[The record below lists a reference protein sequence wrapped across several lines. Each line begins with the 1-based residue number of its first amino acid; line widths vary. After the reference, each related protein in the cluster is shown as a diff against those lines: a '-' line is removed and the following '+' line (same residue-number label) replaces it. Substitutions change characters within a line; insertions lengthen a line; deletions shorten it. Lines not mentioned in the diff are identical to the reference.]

1 MGSTASKQ
9 STRNGTTRGET
20 NDPTRTNRW
29 QHPDHPAQLSPP
41 SQKILL
47 HEGRLASQILLT
59 SKIETFT
66 ISTGWTPRTVSAF
79 VQAVEKVVSE
89 NAILTSRVTR
99 SLCSGNLYAIPHY
112 HDQHPFVTVTD
123 LSSEQLPS
131 IDGLNYNEQ
140 IEWLHAHI
148 SPRIKTQ
155 AFLIVEMHQRMPLFD
170 ANLFLLPDKGTVVY
184 HVNLSHS
191 LGDATTYY
199 MIMEQISAYMN
210 IFYELDSDDRG
221 NSTKSSGVP
230 LPPLPKTIVWNNPH
244 LTTQEMSPAHY
255 SARDCRRSS
264 GSTLVVGAI
273 RQGTQL
279 PKRVNRPIRHYVLCR
294 NKIAQKKA
302 ELVGPTCDYLSSHD
316 VVLAAVSQCNTTAL
330 DVFMFAS
337 RRPRLPDLYTLQ
349 DGGICLAQFSL
360 PRTVATDPN
369 EIRQAVNRGY
379 YYDTNSVPSEPTGTG
394 RIIVSTSWATRACF
408 LQGCG
413 DTIATVC
420 HVPTLGM
427 FYVFPFDLAIIWAV
441 NDDCLGVVHNFDN
454 STSDLNATMT
464 EDPSALLHSL
474 VADKAVE
481 SSAGDGPNEC
491 LYAAVP
497 HPPSIF
503 TKKVKA

>member
-1 MGSTASKQ
+1 MSSSTSKQPLLQSTSTRDDHGTTASGADNDQKV
-9 STRNGTTRGET
+9 ST
-20 NDPTRTNRW
+20 
-29 QHPDHPAQLSPP
+29 SPVLP
-41 SQKILL
+41 SQQRQKILL
-47 HEGRLASQILLT
+47 HEGRLASQILMA
-59 SKIETFT
+59 SKVETFT

-89 NAILTSRVTR
+89 NVILTSRVTR

-123 LSSEQLPS
+123 LSQDAAVPS
-131 IDGLNYNEQ
+131 INGLNYNQQ

-155 AFLIVEMHQRMPLFD
+155 AFLIVEIYQRMPLFD

-184 HVNLSHS
+184 HVNLSHCI
-191 LGDATTYY
+191 GDATTYY
-199 MIMEQISAYMN
+199 MILEQISAYMN
-210 IFYELDSDDRG
+210 IFYELNG
-221 NSTKSSGVP
+221 NSLGDSSACRSDASP
-230 LPPLPKTIVWNNPH
+230 IVWNNPH
-244 LTTQEMSPAHY
+244 LTTVEVSPAHY
-255 SARDCRRSS
+255 STRDYSRSF
-264 GSTLVVGAI
+264 GTTLHMGLI

-294 NKIAQKKA
+294 NKIAQKKT
-302 ELVGPTCDYLSSHD
+302 ELLGPSSEYLSSHD
-316 VVLAAVSQCNTTAL
+316 IVLAAVSQCNTTAL
-330 DVFMFAS
+330 DVFVVLD
-337 RRPRLPDLYTLQ
+337 RRPRQPELYTLS
-349 DGGICLAQFSL
+349 DGGLCTAQFSM
-360 PRTVATDPN
+360 PRAVATDPN
-369 EIRQAVNRGY
+369 EVRQAVDRGY
-379 YYDTNSVPSEPTGTG
+379 YYGTNSVPSEPTGTG
-394 RIIVSTSWATRACF
+394 RVILSTSWATRACF

-413 DTIATVC
+413 GTIATVC

-441 NDDCLGVVHNFDN
+441 NDDCLGVVHNFDL
-454 STSDLNATMT
+454 SASELNATLT